1 MTQLPISDAHPAIG
15 GTMPRFKFI
24 LCPASDRG
32 DTAEKAEILRQA
44 VNQRIVAGGAN
55 NPIEVDWVT
64 TEYPT
69 HATELAEAAARE
81 GYDVVVA
88 TGGDGTVHEVVN
100 GLMAVDEAKRPM
112 LGVLPVGSGNDFAF
126 NVGIPISIEE
136 AVQCVFSQN
145 IRKVDIGTIRDGGGR
160 KEYWNNT
167 ISIGFGGAV
176 SIESRKLKNLRGFM
190 VYLVAVL
197 KTILFKPQAL
207 HAEYRIGS
215 GDLQHRDISML
226 SLCNGP
232 REGGGFPV
240 APDAIIDDGLLT
252 YMIMSKVNRAQ
263 MLYFLPIVMS
273 AKHPRYK
280 KVFEGGHTESFI
292 IETDKTMAI
301 HADGEIFGPWEADVR
316 KVEVTMIPAALRVL
330 TC

>member
-1 MTQLPISDAHPAIG
+1 
-15 GTMPRFKFI
+15 
-24 LCPASDRG
+24 
-32 DTAEKAEILRQA
+32 
-44 VNQRIVAGGAN
+44 
-55 NPIEVDWVT
+55 
-64 TEYPT
+64 
-69 HATELAEAAARE
+69 
-81 GYDVVVA
+81 VA

-100 GLMAVDEAKRPM
+100 GLMAMEEDKRPM

-126 NVGIPISIEE
+126 NVGIPIDIAE

-145 IRKVDIGTIRDGGGR
+145 TRKVDIGTIHDGNGR

-167 ISIGFGGAV
+167 IGIGFAGAV
-176 SIESRKLKNLRGFM
+176 TIESRGLKNLRGFTL
-190 VYLVAVL
+190 YLVAVL

-207 HAEYRIGS
+207 RAEYRIGS

-240 APDAIIDDGLLT
+240 APDAILDDGLLT
-252 YMIMSKVNRAQ
+252 YMIMSKVGRLQ

-273 AKHPRYK
+273 AKHLRYTK
-280 KVFEGGHTESFI
+280 FFEGGHTDSFTV
-292 IETDKTMAI
+292 ETDKTMAI
-301 HADGEIFGPWEADVR
+301 HADGELFGPWEANVR
-316 KVEVTMIPAALRVL
+316 KLEVSMIPAALRVL